1 MRPHLCPRK
10 IRVTFRTPCAIG
22 VCWPG
27 SSRVAGTAQPGGGEK
42 MLPRC
47 ERDTGAFEAVLAAE
61 RARLVRLCARITGDA
76 DAAEDLAQETL
87 VEAWRALGRLRDPD
101 GLSPWLAAIARNVC
115 LRWARGRGRELSQ
128 RTEIA
133 AGPNGLPL
141 ALDDLPDGDED
152 IAVDLERGELTE
164 LLDRALALL

>member
-1 MRPHLCPRK
+1 MCPHLCPRK

-22 VCWPG
+22 ICWPKSG
-27 SSRVAGTAQPGGGEK
+27 RAVGTARPCGGDK
-42 MLPRC
+42 MLPQC

-115 LRWARGRGRELSQ
+115 LRWARERGRELAQ
-128 RTEIA
+128 WAETA
-133 AGPNGLPL
+133 ASPDGAPL

-152 IAVDLERGELTE
+152 VSVELERGELAE
-164 LLDRALALL
+164 LLD